1 MTKHTLHY
9 PIEINGST
17 LSSVTIRRPKGGD
30 MVVIGDDVAHLM
42 RFYSSNAKAAQEIN
56 NAQIAAELAG
66 SEPDFEKIAANM
78 TPPDSRVFSAMVAI
92 VGRLTGIGE
101 AAEELDVADLQDI
114 AAKAL
119 NTGEAPGR
127 GAATN
132 GDKQ

>member
-1 MTKHTLHY
+1 MTKHTLQY

-17 LSSVTIRRPKGGD
+17 VSSVTIRRPKGGD

-42 RFYSSNAKAAQEIN
+42 RFYASNARASQEIN
-56 NAQIAAELAG
+56 NAQVAAELSG
-66 SEPDFEKIAANM
+66 SEPDFEKIASKM
-78 TPPDSRVFSAMVAI
+78 TPPDSRVYSAMVAI

-114 AAKAL
+114 AARAL

-132 GDKQ
+132 GDEQ